1 MMKLFKKLLAPLGL
15 IVIINILF
23 LYYLYSLSNK
33 PRQEDRL
40 SSPIVDSSDISQQE
54 KSVKEPAQDISSL
67 ISQGEGSN
75 TKDIS
80 SSESEERIKSLI
92 ADLESDDLQISQ
104 EAADKL
110 TALGKEA
117 VPLLC
122 QGLEG
127 LDTPLK
133 GQIVFILGRIGDKEA
148 IPALLSTIKD
158 ENAYIRR
165 NSAEALGKISNE
177 DAIVG
182 LTASLNDEDT
192 GVRER
197 SAWALGEI
205 KSQDA
210 TSSLM
215 DAISYEKDDRVKI
228 AAVSALGKIK
238 DVRAT
243 QLLTGELGVQSD
255 QLYKNAVVVSLG
267 QNEDP
272 AAVSELVEYV
282 SALKEVEPHD
292 KMMLFEWQEALN
304 IAENVIQRLR
314 AGKDLP

>member
-1 MMKLFKKLLAPLGL
+1 MKLFKKLLAPLGL
-15 IVIINILF
+15 IVIINIVF

-33 PRQEDRL
+33 SRQEEV
-40 SSPIVDSSDISQQE
+40 SPSHVAVESSDINQQE
-54 KSVKEPAQDISSL
+54 ELVKEPAQDIGSSV
-67 ISQGEGSN
+67 SSGEDASF
-75 TKDIS
+75 S
-80 SSESEERIKSLI
+80 SRSAEKIKSLI
-92 ADLESDDLQISQ
+92 AALESDDLRISQ

-117 VPLLC
+117 LPLLC

-127 LDTPLK
+127 SDTPLK
-133 GQIVFILGRIGDKEA
+133 GQIVFILGRIGDKQA

-177 DAIVG
+177 EAIVE
-182 LTASLNDEDT
+182 LTVSLNDEDI

-205 KSQDA
+205 KSQDT
-210 TSSLM
+210 TSLLM

-238 DVRAT
+238 DARAT
-243 QLLTGELGVQSD
+243 QLLTGELEAQSD

-282 SALKEVEPHD
+282 RALKEAKPQDQD
-292 KMMLFEWQEALN
+292 KMMLFQWQEALN
-304 IAENVIQRLR
+304 IAENAIQRLR

>member
-33 PRQEDRL
+33 PRQEDAL
-40 SSPIVDSSDISQQE
+40 SSPVAVESSDINQQE
-54 KSVKEPAQDISSL
+54 ELVREPAQDISSL

-80 SSESEERIKSLI
+80 SSESEEKIKSLI

-127 LDTPLK
+127 SDTPLK

-165 NSAEALGKISNE
+165 NSAEALGKIKDEQAVFELS
-177 DAIVG
+177 
-182 LTASLNDEDT
+182 LTLFDKDISA
-192 GVRER
+192 RQKA
-197 SAWALGEI
+197 AWALGELNHPYGVNSLLDKI
-205 KSQDA
+205 QD
-210 TSSLM
+210 
-215 DAISYEKDDRVKI
+215 EKETRVKTAI
-228 AAVSALGKIK
+228 VNSLGKLK
-238 DVRAT
+238 DNRAVGI
-243 QLLTGELGVQSD
+243 LLYELKTHGD
-255 QLYKNAVVVSLG
+255 QLYKDALINSLT
-267 QNEDP
+267 EIKDTRALP
-272 AAVSELVEYV
+272 AIIEYTDM
-282 SALKEVEPHD
+282 LKKDRPAES
-292 KMMLFEWQEALN
+292 MLMLQWEKSIN
-304 IAENVIQRLR
+304 IAENAIIIMRNN
-314 AGKDLP
+314 P